1 MKNFSKEQQLIIRL
15 ANSLSQMIDA
25 AESDAVHQ
33 DIGEIE
39 ETDNFLNPHRLTLN
53 EAKYFINN
61 QKQLPTNEENKVY
74 ITDASHVFGVGK
86 MLAFDEVKELLEESM
101 REYKVT
107 GLKLALT
114 IIDSFASDFKSSM
127 ILKNIK
133 HAVAHGININDG
145 ALVLKTDDNG
155 NIVMMIN
162 KE

>member
-15 ANSLSQMIDA
+15 ANSLSQMINEVEIEA
-25 AESDAVHQ
+25 IHQ

-39 ETDNFLNPHRLTLN
+39 ETDNFLNPHRTVLS
-53 EAKYFINN
+53 EAKHFINN
-61 QKQLPTNEENKVY
+61 QKELPPNNQDMVY
-74 ITDASHVFGVGK
+74 ITDTTHVFGIGK
-86 MLAFDEVKELLEESM
+86 MLAFDEIKELLEESM
-101 REYKVT
+101 KEYKVT
-107 GLKLALT
+107 GLKLAST
-114 IIDSFASDFKSSM
+114 IVDSFASDFKSSM

-133 HAVAHGININDG
+133 HAVAHGLNINDG

>member
-33 DIGEIE
+33 DVGELE
-39 ETDNFLNPHRLTLN
+39 ETNNFLNPHRSVLN
-53 EAKYFINN
+53 EVKYFINN
-61 QKQLPTNEENKVY
+61 QKELPAKEEGKVY
-74 ITDASHVFGVGK
+74 ITDANHVFGIAK

-101 REYKVT
+101 KEYRVA
-107 GLKLALT
+107 GLKLAST
-114 IIDSFASDFKSSM
+114 IVDSFASDFKSSM
-127 ILKNIK
+127 ILKNMK
-133 HAVAHGININDG
+133 YAVAHGLNINDG
-145 ALVLKTDDNG
+145 ALILKTDDSG

>member
-33 DIGEIE
+33 DIGEFE
-39 ETDNFLNPHRLTLN
+39 ETNNFLNPHRSTLN

-61 QKQLPTNEENKVY
+61 QKELPAKEEGKVY
-74 ITDASHVFGVGK
+74 ITDANHVFGIAK
-86 MLAFDEVKELLEESM
+86 MLAYDEIKELLEESTK
-101 REYKVT
+101 EYKVT

-114 IIDSFASDFKSSM
+114 IVDSFTSDFKSSM

-133 HAVAHGININDG
+133 HAVAHGLNINDG